1 MMLYL
6 KLAWRNIWRHRRRTF
21 IVVGAIGFTMML
33 MLWYD
38 GLVAGFQ
45 DSIYGNAIQVLGG
58 NIQIHAAGYQDK
70 ADQTP
75 LLPLPNDTQVVAT
88 ALAQPQVAAASRRIN
103 TGGLVTNNKGSFAV
117 GITGIEPEKEL
128 PVNLIAQHVTSG
140 RFLASTDGDQVL
152 IGKGLADAMEVKVGD
167 RITVAGKAT
176 HSQMRQRTLTVVGIF
191 DVGMSD
197 IEKRTVYMSLAEAQD
212 LYGLPGQSTEV
223 AISLKHIGEEY
234 AVMGAISAAM
244 PGYDMSSWQTNF
256 PEMQTAISTKT
267 EAMDIFSIVILFVV
281 GIGILNLLLMAVFE
295 RRREIGILAAMGVK
309 PGGIT
314 FEFLLEGAL
323 MGLLGAAVGVAL
335 GVLIN
340 LAFMGVG
347 LDFSQFASMSSYT
360 ALLSG
365 KIYPTLG
372 LEKIWLR
379 LAVVIVISVISAYY
393 PARQAATIEPAQAL
407 HTV

>member
-1 MMLYL
+1 MLYL

-45 DSIYGNAIQVLGG
+45 DAIYGNAIQVLGG

-75 LLPLPNDTQVVAT
+75 LLPLPDDARLVAT

-103 TGGLVTNNKGSFAV
+103 TGGLATNNKGSFAV

-128 PVNLIAQHVTSG
+128 PVNLIAQHVTAG
-140 RFLASTDGDQVL
+140 RFLASSDGDQVL

-176 HSQMRQRTLTVVGIF
+176 HSQMRQRTLTIVGIY

-197 IEKRTVYMSLAEAQD
+197 IEKRTVYVSLAEAQD

-234 AVMGAISAAM
+234 AVMSAISAAM
-244 PGYDMSSWQTNF
+244 PGYDMGSWQTNF
-256 PEMQTAISTKT
+256 PEMQTAISTKSQ
-267 EAMDIFSIVILFVV
+267 AMDIFSIVILFVV

-323 MGLLGAAVGVAL
+323 MGLLGAALGVAL

>member
-1 MMLYL
+1 MLYL

-45 DSIYGNAIQVLGG
+45 DAIYGNAIQVLGG

-75 LLPLPNDTQVVAT
+75 QLPQPDDARLVAT

-103 TGGLVTNNKGSFAV
+103 TGGLATNNKGSFAV

-128 PVNLIAQHVTSG
+128 PVNLIAQHVTAG
-140 RFLASTDGDQVL
+140 RFLASSDGDQVL

-176 HSQMRQRTLTVVGIF
+176 HSQMRQRTLTIVGIY

-197 IEKRTVYMSLAEAQD
+197 IEKRTVYVSLAEAQD

-234 AVMGAISAAM
+234 AVMSAISAAM
-244 PGYDMSSWQTNF
+244 PGYDMGSWQTNF
-256 PEMQTAISTKT
+256 PEMQTAISTKSQ
-267 EAMDIFSIVILFVV
+267 AMDIFSIVILFVV

-323 MGLLGAAVGVAL
+323 MGLLGAALGVAL